1 MEMSHCK
8 LVLLVLLFVG
18 CHNEG
23 EPDESMDTFIAELS
37 KLEKLTNL
45 YPRKDR
51 SEKVVTEPA
60 KHVRKD
66 EVIELSDLGLVLRKI
81 TFDKP
86 IDGNGFIFFSAA
98 EISNRMYATYLSDT
112 DQMRDDSELE
122 REESER
128 AEGTRMFSTASPAID
143 ISEPAALWRNGE
155 IPANREDHPVS
166 FLTISQGMDFCNWLN
181 GRYDL
186 AGVFR
191 LPTTAEWLFA
201 AYGLDREFPWGN
213 DEKEWAGSSTEPVKA
228 RPELRTPD
236 GLYGMWGNVSE
247 FVLSPSDGYGGQI
260 KDKYSPF
267 ISMWLGTGFKDHLVR
282 GEPTRPRQDYWGYT
296 HSLNSRSDEWG
307 FRIVFVPK
315 KRVR

>member
-1 MEMSHCK
+1 MDTSRCER
-8 LVLLVLLFVG
+8 VLLVLLFVG
-18 CHNEG
+18 CHSEG
-23 EPDESMDTFIAELS
+23 GLDESTDTFIAELS

-60 KHVRKD
+60 KRVRKD

-86 IDGNGFIFFSAA
+86 IDGNGFIFFSAT
-98 EISNRMYATYLSDT
+98 EISNRMYAAYLSDT

-122 REESER
+122 KAE
-128 AEGTRMFSTASPAID
+128 AEGAGMSSTASPVIHVG
-143 ISEPAALWRNGE
+143 EPTALWRNGK

-166 FLTISQGMDFCNWLN
+166 FVTTGQGMNFCKWLN

-282 GEPTRPRQDYWGYT
+282 GELTRPRQDYWGYT
-296 HSLNSRSDEWG
+296 HSLNSRSGEWG

-315 KRVR
+315 IRIP